1 MGARSRR
8 ASLLVLGLWALGVSS
23 AHGAGARSAESE
35 AAASADTPG
44 KRAFPLVCD
53 SALTVWRK
61 ARDPGTRDSCA
72 LVVRARASL
81 WSRPAQALREAS
93 RAVEL
98 APSSLE
104 AMTALAAATHAT
116 GDLEAAQELFALARA
131 GARAGE
137 WGRLPSSLQLL
148 AARVASL
155 SGQRSAAL
163 TQYRLVVLDLE
174 RIEGP
179 HERARVLLEAAVL
192 AARAEPP
199 SMPEALA
206 YFRQAADHPSPRLA
220 SVRFLVGRLLGIE
233 GGEVQAAEVEQARE
247 GLHWMLGGEPSMRG
261 APGELLP
268 VLAPDLLAEVLPPA
282 PSDAVVE
289 ELPEDEAP

>member
-61 ARDPGTRDSCA
+61 ARDPGTQESCA

-81 WSRPAQALREAS
+81 WSRPAQALREAT
-93 RAVEL
+93 RAVGL

-104 AMTALAAATHAT
+104 AVTALAAATHAS
-116 GDLEAAQELFALARA
+116 GNAQAAGELFAQAAL
-131 GARAGE
+131 GAQPGAFA
-137 WGRLPSSLQLL
+137 RLPSSLRLL
-148 AARVASL
+148 AARAAGL
-155 SGQRSAAL
+155 SGRRSQAL
-163 TQYRLVVLDLE
+163 AQYRSLVLD
-174 RIEGP
+174 IEQLDGP
-179 HERARVLLEAAVL
+179 HERARVLLEATVL

-199 SMPEALA
+199 AMPEALA

-220 SVRFLVGRLLGIE
+220 SVRFLVGRALGVDN
-233 GGEVQAAEVEQARE
+233 GEAQEAEVEQARE
-247 GLHWMLGGEPSMRG
+247 GLRWMLTQAPPARG

-268 VLAPDLLAEVLPPA
+268 VLEPDLLAELLPPGA
-282 PSDAVVE
+282 HDAGE
-289 ELPEDEAP
+289 ALPEDEAP